1 LAEALPNRTWE
12 AALGVLQL
20 EVPKAEY
27 LAWFQ
32 GARLV
37 EASDGEFVVG
47 VPTVFAKEIVDRRY
61 RDVVT
66 RAASKASGRD
76 VAVTI
81 VVSPAATPVTAPA
94 LADPAPRASA
104 PSPSVGLHP
113 RLTFERFVVGT
124 SNRLAH
130 AAALRVCEAPGHAY
144 NPLFI
149 YSGVGL
155 GKTHLLHAIG
165 HAIVAR
171 DPDARVLYVPCETF
185 TNDLLHSIRT
195 EDRGA
200 RARRFRERYRS
211 VDVLLID
218 DVEFLSRTETSQ
230 DAVFH
235 PFNALYSQGRQI
247 VLSSDQP
254 PSEIPR
260 LFARL
265 RSRFE
270 SGLVADL
277 QAPDLDLRRAILE
290 TIAASEGAQLP
301 SDVADFLAHRV
312 RRNMR
317 ELEGALRRTLI
328 YAELSGLPLTPDTA
342 ARALDGLGA
351 ASHPRPIAARHVL
364 DRTAAHFSV
373 TLDDLTGS
381 RRDAPT
387 AYARQVAM
395 YLLRNDSSLS
405 LPEIGRTLGG
415 RDHTTALHGCRKIER
430 LIQLDDRLKNHIET
444 IRAQLAD
451 IA

>member
-1 LAEALPNRTWE
+1 MAEVLPNRTWE

-47 VPTVFAKEIVDRRY
+47 VPTVFAKEIVNRRY
-61 RDVVT
+61 RDVVR

-76 VAVTI
+76 VDVTI
-81 VVSPAATPVTAPA
+81 VVSPATTPVTPPA
-94 LADPAPRASA
+94 LADPPPKAAAAR
-104 PSPSVGLHP
+104 PSVGLHP

-124 SNRLAH
+124 ANRLAH

-165 HAIVAR
+165 HAIAAR

-230 DAVFH
+230 EEVFH
-235 PFNALYSQGRQI
+235 TFNALYSRGRQI

-290 TIAASEGAQLP
+290 TIAASEGARLP

-364 DRTAAHFSV
+364 DRTAAHFGV
-373 TLDDLTGS
+373 PLPDLSGS

-387 AYARQVAM
+387 AHARQVAM

-430 LIQLDDRLKNHIET
+430 LIQLDDRLKNDIET

>member
-1 LAEALPNRTWE
+1 MDDSLSSRSWD

-20 EVPKAEY
+20 QVPKSEF

-32 GARLV
+32 DARFVKAGADGLV
-37 EASDGEFVVG
+37 IG
-47 VPTVFAKEIVDRRY
+47 VPNVFAKEIIDRKY
-61 RDVVT
+61 HDIVAG
-66 RAASKASGRD
+66 AASQASGRN
-76 VAVTI
+76 VSVTV
-81 VVSPAATPVTAPA
+81 VVSPAGAAASPAALKPAGRESRPERPVA
-94 LADPAPRASA
+94 
-104 PSPSVGLHP
+104 GLHP
-113 RLTFERFVVGT
+113 RFTFDRFVVGT

-130 AAALRVCEAPGHAY
+130 AAALRVSESPGSAY
-144 NPLFI
+144 NPLFL

-165 HAIVAR
+165 HAILAS
-171 DPDARVLYVPCETF
+171 DPEATVLYVPCETF

-200 RARRFRERYRS
+200 RARRFRDRYRG

-230 DAVFH
+230 EELFH
-235 PFNALYSQGRQI
+235 TFNALYESGRQI

-254 PSEIPR
+254 PAEIPR

-270 SGLVADL
+270 SGLVADM
-277 QAPDLDLRRAILE
+277 QAPDVDLRRAILH

-301 SDVADFLAHRV
+301 TEVAEFLAHRV

-328 YAELSGLPLTPDTA
+328 YAELNGLPLTPEAA
-342 ARALDGLGA
+342 ARALDGLGVP
-351 ASHPRPIAARHVL
+351 SHPKPIAGRHVV
-364 DRTAAHFSV
+364 DRTAAHFGVPEAALS
-373 TLDDLTGS
+373 GA
-381 RRDAPT
+381 RRDART
-387 AYARQVAM
+387 AHARQVTM
-395 YLLRNDSSLS
+395 YLLRNDASLS
-405 LPEIGRTLGG
+405 LPEIGRMLGG
-415 RDHTTALHGCRKIER
+415 RDHTTALHGYRKIER
-430 LIQLDDRLKNHIET
+430 LLRIDDTLKNDIET

-451 IA
+451 AA

>member
-1 LAEALPNRTWE
+1 MAEVLPNRTWE

-76 VAVTI
+76 VSVTI
-81 VVSPAATPVTAPA
+81 VVSPAATRVTPPA
-94 LADPAPRASA
+94 LGDRKPTPSA

-144 NPLFI
+144 NPLFL

-230 DAVFH
+230 EEVFH
-235 PFNALYSQGRQI
+235 TFNALYARGRQI

-290 TIAASEGAQLP
+290 TIAASEGTTLP
-301 SDVADFLAHRV
+301 SEVADFLAQRV

-351 ASHPRPIAARHVL
+351 ASHPRPVAARHVL
-364 DRTAAHFSV
+364 DCTGAHFSMS
-373 TLDDLTGS
+373 LDDLTGS

-387 AYARQVAM
+387 AHARQVAM

-405 LPEIGRTLGG
+405 LPEIGRNLGG

-430 LIQLDDRLKNHIET
+430 LIQLDDRLKNDIET

>member
-1 LAEALPNRTWE
+1 MAEVLPNRTWE

-37 EASDGEFVVG
+37 EASDGELVVG

-76 VAVTI
+76 VSVTI
-81 VVSPAATPVTAPA
+81 VVSPAATRVTPPA
-94 LADPAPRASA
+94 LGDRKPTPSA

-144 NPLFI
+144 NPLFL

-200 RARRFRERYRS
+200 RARRFRERYRT

-230 DAVFH
+230 EEVFH
-235 PFNALYSQGRQI
+235 TFNALYARGRQI

-290 TIAASEGAQLP
+290 TIAASEGTTLP
-301 SDVADFLAHRV
+301 SEVADFLAQRV

-351 ASHPRPIAARHVL
+351 ASHPRPVAARHVL
-364 DRTAAHFSV
+364 DCTGAHFSMS
-373 TLDDLTGS
+373 LDDLTGS

-387 AYARQVAM
+387 AHARQVAM

-405 LPEIGRTLGG
+405 LPEIGRNLGG

-430 LIQLDDRLKNHIET
+430 LIQLDDRLKNDIET

>member
-1 LAEALPNRTWE
+1 MPESVTNRTWE

-32 GARLV
+32 GAHLV
-37 EASDGEFVVG
+37 QAHDGEIVVG

-81 VVSPAATPVTAPA
+81 VVSPAATPVTTPA
-94 LADPAPRASA
+94 LADPQPKAPTSG
-104 PSPSVGLHP
+104 PTVGLHP

-130 AAALRVCEAPGHAY
+130 AAALRVCEAPGQVY
-144 NPLFI
+144 NPLFL

-165 HAIVAR
+165 HAIAAR
-171 DPDARVLYVPCETF
+171 NPAARVLYVPCETF

-230 DAVFH
+230 EEVFH
-235 PFNALYSQGRQI
+235 TFNALYTRGRQI

-290 TIAASEGAQLP
+290 TLAASEGAHLP
-301 SDVADFLAHRV
+301 LELADFLAQRV

-328 YAELSGLPLTPDTA
+328 YAELSGLPLTPETA
-342 ARALDGLGA
+342 ASALDGLGA
-351 ASHPRPIAARHVL
+351 ASHPRPVAARHVL
-364 DRTAAHFSV
+364 DCTSAHFAV
-373 TLDDLTGS
+373 PIADLTGS

-387 AYARQVAM
+387 ARARQVAM

-430 LIQLDDRLKNHIET
+430 LLQLDDGLKNQIET

>member
-1 LAEALPNRTWE
+1 MAEVLPSRTWE

-76 VAVTI
+76 VSVTI
-81 VVSPAATPVTAPA
+81 VVSPAATRVTPPALGDRKPAPA
-94 LADPAPRASA
+94 A

-113 RLTFERFVVGT
+113 RLTFDRFVVGT

-171 DPDARVLYVPCETF
+171 DPDAHVLYVPCETF

-230 DAVFH
+230 EEVFH
-235 PFNALYSQGRQI
+235 TFNALYARGRQI

-290 TIAASEGAQLP
+290 TIAASEGTQLP
-301 SDVADFLAHRV
+301 PEVADFLAQRV

-328 YAELSGLPLTPDTA
+328 YAELSGLPLTADTA

-351 ASHPRPIAARHVL
+351 ASHPRPVAARHVL
-364 DRTAAHFSV
+364 ACTATHFSAS
-373 TLDDLTGS
+373 LEDLTGS

-387 AYARQVAM
+387 AHARQVAM

-430 LIQLDDRLKNHIET
+430 LVQLDDRLKNDIET

>member
-1 LAEALPNRTWE
+1 MAEVLPNRTWE

-76 VAVTI
+76 VSVTI
-81 VVSPAATPVTAPA
+81 VVSPAATRVTPPA
-94 LADPAPRASA
+94 LGARKPTPSA

-144 NPLFI
+144 NPLFL

-230 DAVFH
+230 EEVFH
-235 PFNALYSQGRQI
+235 TFNALYARGRQI

-290 TIAASEGAQLP
+290 TIAASEGTTLP
-301 SDVADFLAHRV
+301 SEVADFLAQRV

-351 ASHPRPIAARHVL
+351 ASHPRPVAARHVL
-364 DRTAAHFSV
+364 DCTGAHFSMS
-373 TLDDLTGS
+373 LDDLTGS

-387 AYARQVAM
+387 AHARQVAM

-405 LPEIGRTLGG
+405 LPEIGRNLGG

-430 LIQLDDRLKNHIET
+430 LIQLDDRLKNDIET

>member
-1 LAEALPNRTWE
+1 MPEILPNRTWE
-12 AALGVLQL
+12 AALGVLEL

-47 VPTVFAKEIVDRRY
+47 VPTVFAKEIVNRRY

-81 VVSPAATPVTAPA
+81 VVSPAATPVTPPA
-94 LADPAPRASA
+94 LADAAPKASA
-104 PSPSVGLHP
+104 PRPSVGLHP

-124 SNRLAH
+124 ANRLAH
-130 AAALRVCEAPGHAY
+130 AAALRVCEAPGHAF

-165 HAIVAR
+165 HAIAAR

-230 DAVFH
+230 EEVFH
-235 PFNALYSQGRQI
+235 TFNALYSRGRQI

-290 TIAASEGAQLP
+290 TIAASEGARLP
-301 SDVADFLAHRV
+301 SDVADFLAHRI

-364 DRTAAHFSV
+364 DRTAAHFAV
-373 TLDDLTGS
+373 PLEDLSGS

-387 AYARQVAM
+387 AHARQVAM

-430 LIQLDDRLKNHIET
+430 LIQLDDRLKNDVET